1 MPSTLPT
8 RCCAIFQ
15 KKNGPP
21 SEKDLAILR
30 VPKIPTLSAH
40 AKGLLREASQ
50 DEKGTILRFRSNGR
64 LAIYTNGFNLVD
76 LGVPRAEAK
85 WEAALRQLRE
95 SGLVQ
100 ALGSHDEFRLTR
112 QGYEIAALLPHE
124 PLASVS

>member
-1 MPSTLPT
+1 
-8 RCCAIFQ
+8 
-15 KKNGPP
+15 
-21 SEKDLAILR
+21 